1 MRFASLQNELS
12 IKQFTTRKL
21 QSLPVIKRP
30 PPRELQVSS
39 DGIPAKP
46 ACSCRL
52 LSPASQRPVNYC
64 TARSWAGMQVGMG
77 KGLS

>member
-1 MRFASLQNELS
+1 MRFTSLQNELS
-12 IKQFTTRKL
+12 IKQFIARKL

-30 PPRELQVSS
+30 PPCELQVSS

-46 ACSCRL
+46 SWSCSL

-64 TARSWAGMQVGMG
+64 TAWFWAGMQVGTG
-77 KGLS
+77 EGLS